1 MIMRV
6 PLFNL
11 FEAGREFLAA
21 VFYPRQ
27 RSLRSLS
34 LGLLRIKPRRGFTC
48 QQGNS
53 DKVPR
58 QSHVVVGFIPT
69 LPAAV

>member
-11 FEAGREFLAA
+11 SEAGRGYLAP
-21 VFYPRQ
+21 VSYPRL

-34 LGLLRIKPRRGFTC
+34 LGLLRIKPPRGFRWQRITKDMT
-48 QQGNS
+48 S
-53 DKVPR
+53 PSRKDREDSAKALLL
-58 QSHVVVGFIPT
+58 HE
-69 LPAAV
+69 